1 MDFTV
6 PLTAVALAMDCLAV
20 SIAGG
25 LTKSKPRMNDVFRV
39 AASFGSFQ
47 SIMALLGWFAG
58 SSFMEVISGVDHW
71 VAFVLLISIGTKMI
85 YGSTN
90 KEKNPLSFDA
100 YSLLML
106 SLATSIDAL
115 AAGLCLTIL
124 GESVASSV
132 IMIGTVSFILSLT
145 GFYAGKRLGRLIGNK
160 AEIAGGLILIAIGLK
175 TLLEHL

>member
-6 PLTAVALAMDCLAV
+6 PLIAVALAMDCLAV

-25 LTKSKPRMNDVFRV
+25 LTKNKPRRNDVFRV

-47 SIMALLGWFAG
+47 SIMASLGLFAG

-71 VAFVLLISIGTKMI
+71 VAFVLLISIGMKMI
-85 YGSTN
+85 YGSMN
-90 KEKNPLSFDA
+90 KGKNTLSFDS

-132 IMIGTVSFILSLT
+132 VIIGIVSFILSLT
-145 GFYAGKRLGRLIGNK
+145 GFYTGKRLGEFIGNK
-160 AEIAGGLILIAIGLK
+160 AEISGGLILIAIGLRI
-175 TLLEHL
+175 LLEHL